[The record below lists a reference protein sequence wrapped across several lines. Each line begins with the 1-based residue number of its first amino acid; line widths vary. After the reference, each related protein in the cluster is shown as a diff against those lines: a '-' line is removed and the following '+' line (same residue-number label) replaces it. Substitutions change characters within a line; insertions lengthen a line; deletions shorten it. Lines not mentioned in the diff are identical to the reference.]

1 MQPATIA
8 FEDGIVGERCLIF
21 KMKANCGDEVC
32 AVCCEAP
39 VAAGGRCDVFSLRGD
54 CGPPLR
60 PQRFFVCPACS
71 HGSNAVKYICC
82 SMRNPFKVFLQN
94 ANDGAMHEMESYQ
107 NIAC

>member
-8 FEDGIVGERCLIF
+8 FEDGIVGEMCLIF
-21 KMKANCGDEVC
+21 KMKANCGEEVC

-39 VAAGGRCDVFSLRGD
+39 GEGRCDVFSLRSGCGD
-54 CGPPLR
+54 ADAN

-82 SMRNPFKVFLQN
+82 SMRNPFRVFLQN
-94 ANDGAMHEMESYQ
+94 ANNDALHELESVQ
-107 NIAC
+107 NIAR